1 MADTLMIIETAYD
14 AFNIGSPG
22 FCRYISEQAHG
33 LCISRTEAAAIAAKA
48 TTASEFLDIWANE
61 EMWQDCH
68 NSIDAL

>member
-1 MADTLMIIETAYD
+1 MTDTAHIIETAYA

-22 FCRYISEQAHG
+22 FCRYIAEQAHG

-48 TTASEFLDIWANE
+48 TTASEFLDIWAND

-68 NSIDAL
+68 NGIDAL